1 MNVQEYLASKNV
13 PFEVLKHQTCD
24 TAHQLAHSVHV
35 AEHAVAKTVMLKAD
49 RGYAFIVAI
58 VPSDCDVDLD
68 KVGQALGGSQIEMA
82 TEEDIDEHCPECA
95 PGMLPPF
102 GSNYELRTIVDQ
114 SLAEQ
119 DEIVFGGCSHEEA
132 IRMRFEDFQQLE
144 EPLIVPIAK
153 DR

>member
-13 PFEVLKHQTCD
+13 PFEVLKHPACD
-24 TAHQLAHSVHV
+24 TAHQLAQTVHV
-35 AEHAVAKTVMLKAD
+35 AEHEVAKTVMLKAD

-58 VPSDCDVDLD
+58 VPADCDVDLE

-82 TEEDIDEHCPECA
+82 TADDIDEHCPECA

-114 SLAEQ
+114 SLAEEE
-119 DEIVFGGCSHEEA
+119 EIVFGGCSHEEA

-144 EPLIVPIAK
+144 EPLIVPIVQ